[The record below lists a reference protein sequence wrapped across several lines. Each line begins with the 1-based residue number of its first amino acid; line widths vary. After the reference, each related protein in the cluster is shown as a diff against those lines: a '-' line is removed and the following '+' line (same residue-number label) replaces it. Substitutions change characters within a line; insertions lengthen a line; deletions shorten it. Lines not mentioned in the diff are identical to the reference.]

1 MKIEI
6 KSINGAVLYEHTAE
20 NNSIKKTVELAV
32 SIGADL
38 RYADLSD
45 ANLWGADLIGA
56 NLWGADLGGADL
68 RGADLWGADLG
79 GADLGGADLRD
90 ADLSDA
96 NLRSANLRGAN
107 LRGADLWKIISL
119 NRIVPE
125 EGSFIGWKKAGGCLV
140 KLEIPAD
147 AQRHNYIGGRKC
159 RAEYVRVVEITKDG
173 KPIDHTATNVHGPKT
188 VYKVGEIVKPD
199 RYDPD
204 PLVEF
209 GNGINFFISKQEA
222 IDWR

>member
-1 MKIEI
+1 MKKTKIQINSLWASVLFESEKNTI
-6 KSINGAVLYEHTAE
+6 KGAVIE
-20 NNSIKKTVELAV
+20 AV
-32 SIGADL
+32 KSGANLCGANLSDADLRCADL
-38 RYADLSD
+38 RYANLIG
-45 ANLWGADLIGA
+45 ANLRGADLIGA
-56 NLWGADLGGADL
+56 NLWGANLWGADL
-68 RGADLWGADLG
+68 IGADLG
-79 GADLGGADLRD
+79 GADLCG
-90 ADLSDA
+90 A
-96 NLRSANLRGAN
+96 NLWGAN